1 MVAGALAAM
10 RIRLAMHALVRL
22 ARGSLEFVGLG
33 QDVSLVVRDWM
44 LLWEKQVFLSGAEQF
59 FGFLGPRVV
68 V

>member
-1 MVAGALAAM
+1 
-10 RIRLAMHALVRL
+10 MHALVRL